1 MLTKRNL
8 SKILSFILALCLVLT
23 VPTYNAEAA
32 SKKVTLYV
40 VSRITTSDNLDL
52 QYTYNSNGLL
62 IKRKNTSSL
71 HQSMGTDI
79 KLSYSGKKLVKV
91 SGNTKQKLTFDKNGR
106 LIKKRANVLYTYSY
120 NKKGQLKRVEEPD
133 GYVYREYQY
142 DKKGRLITEKQD
154 EEIFDEASMMMV
166 RTGKKIVVSKI
177 SYNPKG
183 YIKKIKKPQS
193 NGNLTNSYSYKFNK
207 NGLPTKIKIKGSSS
221 VKVFKI
227 TYKAITVPKSY
238 VNVIKEQRHY
248 ILQPALDPYG
258 FYGFYG
264 Y

>member
-40 VSRITTSDNLDL
+40 VSRITTSDDLDL

-71 HQSMGTDI
+71 SQSMGTDI
-79 KLSYSGKKLVKV
+79 KLSYSGKKLVKF
-91 SGNTKQKLTFDKNGR
+91 SGDTKQKLTFDKNGR
-106 LIKKRANVLYTYSY
+106 LIKKRDNLLYIYFY
-120 NKKGQLKRVEEPD
+120 NKKGQLKRVEESN
-133 GYVYREYQY
+133 GFIFREYQY
-142 DKKGRLITEKQD
+142 DKKGRLITEKQE
-154 EEIFDEASMMMV
+154 EEIFDEATMMMV

-183 YIKKIKKPQS
+183 YIKKIKMPQS
-193 NGNLTNSYSYKFNK
+193 NATYSYSYKFNK
-207 NGLPTKIKIKGSSS
+207 NGLPTKIKIKSSGSVIVS
-221 VKVFKI
+221 KI

-238 VNVIKEQRHY
+238 VNVIKKQRHY

-258 FYGFYG
+258 FYEY
-264 Y
+264 